1 MPANALEALLRR
13 ACAIPVIALDAVDDA
28 VPLARVLAHAGLTLI
43 EVTLRTPAGIAAIR
57 AIREAGVA
65 IDVAAGTVRTPRE
78 LDAANAAGTTIAI
91 SPGATQALIDAA
103 PTAGVRWIPGAA
115 TPSEVMTLVDAGHTV
130 QKLFPATL
138 ALVDALGGPF
148 PAVVLLPTGG
158 VDADNA
164 RAFLQRPNVAAVA
177 GTWIAPRKLI
187 AAHAWDEIERRA
199 RAAAGLFRLRGAL
212 ATTR

>member
-1 MPANALEALLRR
+1 MLDAILEKVLRR
-13 ACAIPVIALDAVDDA
+13 ATAIPVIALDAVDDA
-28 VPLARVLAHAGLTLI
+28 VPLARVLAHAGVTLI

-65 IDVAAGTVRTPRE
+65 IEVAAGTVRTPRD
-78 LDAANAAGTTIAI
+78 LDAAHAAGATLAI
-91 SPGATQALIDAA
+91 SPGATQAMIDAA
-103 PTAGVRWIPGAA
+103 RTAGVRWVPGAA

-148 PAVVLLPTGG
+148 PDVVLLPTGG

-164 RAFLQRPNVAAVA
+164 REFLQRPNVAAVA
-177 GTWIAPRKLI
+177 GTWIAPRRLI
-187 AAHAWDEIERRA
+187 AEHAWDEIERRA
-199 RAAAGLFRLRGAL
+199 RAVTVL